1 MIRKR
6 QRNKFLL
13 FVIISIC
20 SLLVLISSINYLF
33 SPSYKSK
40 KVVEAFYTHEQS
52 GDFSDSWELLHPFMK
67 DRWTKTQFMTD
78 RLHVF
83 VGHFG
88 TETFQFSIEEGDKIK
103 GWKMDEELQPFDV
116 AYKFT
121 VIQTYKGKYGKFSFL
136 QEVYVAKDEGESEW
150 RILWDYN

>member
-1 MIRKR
+1 MRKR
-6 QRNKFLL
+6 QRNKLLL

-52 GDFSDSWELLHPFMK
+52 GDFADSWELLHPFMK
-67 DRWTKTQFMTD
+67 DRWSKTQFMTD

-88 TETFQFSIEEGDKIK
+88 TETFQFSIEEGNKIK
-103 GWKMDEELQPFDV
+103 DWKMAEELQPFDV

-136 QEVYVAKDEGESEW
+136 QEVYVAKDEEEW

>member
-1 MIRKR
+1 MMRKR
-6 QRNKFLL
+6 QRNNLLL
-13 FVIISIC
+13 FVIIAIC
-20 SLLVLISSINYLF
+20 ALLVLIGSVNHLF

-40 KVVEAFYTHEQS
+40 KVVEAFYTHEQG
-52 GDFSDSWELLHPFMK
+52 GDFADSWELLHPLMK
-67 DRWTKTQFMTD
+67 ERWSKTQFMTD

-83 VGHFG
+83 IGHFG
-88 TETFQFSIEEGDKIK
+88 TETFQFTIDEGNEIK
-103 GWKMDEELQPFDV
+103 DWKMAEDVEPVEV

-136 QEVYVAKDEGESEW
+136 QEVYVAKDEEEW